1 MRTGSIRAGLAT
13 VSPAVFV
20 LVAILAMGTLG
31 GCLSKA
37 KRVTNRTPL
46 DTETVVMKDMA
57 VTTNVS
63 LSKDWSEIV
72 NGMLKAHMILRN
84 DRNATLRLEVK
95 TIFKDAQGIPIKT
108 FDDTWHPI
116 MILSNE
122 EHHYEEICPVEGASG
137 YQFLVKTAGK

>member
-1 MRTGSIRAGLAT
+1 MRTDSVRVSVKTVLLTVLALIVI
-13 VSPAVFV
+13 VST
-20 LVAILAMGTLG
+20 MG

-37 KRVTNRTPL
+37 KRVTNQTPL
-46 DTETVVMKDMA
+46 DTQTVVMKDMA

-63 LSKDWSEIV
+63 LSKEWSEVV

-84 DRNATLRLEVK
+84 DRNTTVRLEVK
-95 TIFKDAQGIPIKT
+95 TIFKDAEGVPIKT

-122 EHHYEEICPVEGASG
+122 EHHYEEICPVAGAAS

>member
-1 MRTGSIRAGLAT
+1 MKKNEVFFRVTALLMIVVAAGLFA
-13 VSPAVFV
+13 
-20 LVAILAMGTLG
+20 
-31 GCLSKA
+31 GCLSRA
-37 KRVTNRTPL
+37 KRVTNETAL
-46 DTETVVMKDMA
+46 DKEVVVMKDMA

-63 LSKDWSEIV
+63 LHKHWSEVV

-84 DRNATLRLEVK
+84 DRNTTVKLEVK
-95 TIFKDAQGIPIKT
+95 TIFKDAQGVPLKT

-122 EHHYEEICPVEGASG
+122 DYHYEEICPVQGAES